1 MDTEEQFAELV
12 EEYAGVPGVTLPG
25 ESGRS
30 GFGSHALK
38 VNGSIFAMLVRG
50 HLVVK
55 LPALRVDALVEEG
68 SGVPFDANK
77 GKPMKEWLTVSD
89 ADAGRWLEL
98 SNEALA
104 FVGSRHP

>member
-1 MDTEEQFAELV
+1 MTPGECFADLV
-12 EEYAGVPGVTLPG
+12 DEFARSPGVTLPG
-25 ESGRS
+25 DSGGS
-30 GFGSHALK
+30 GFGSNALK

-55 LPALRVDALVEEG
+55 LPRQRVDALVG
-68 SGVPFDANK
+68 SGVGVPFDANK

-89 ADAGRWLEL
+89 ANLGRWLEL
-98 SNEALA
+98 STEALA